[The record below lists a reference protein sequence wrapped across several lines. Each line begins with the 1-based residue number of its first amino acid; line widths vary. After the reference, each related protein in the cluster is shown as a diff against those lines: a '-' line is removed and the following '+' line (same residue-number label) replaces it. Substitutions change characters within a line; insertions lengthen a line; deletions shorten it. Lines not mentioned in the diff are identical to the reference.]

1 MDTKPGEKKK
11 EEGKDWE
18 KLFCGPAIFSV
29 FSIWPYYSRYGHSP
43 TRDAV
48 EGTSPRNFPPTVRA
62 RAAGRSASV
71 SLCAKTE
78 LRVLSRHVL
87 DSLQY

>member
-1 MDTKPGEKKK
+1 MEDRRAAVPILREAIFEIKCKKKIGEEGGDMDTKPGEKKK

-29 FSIWPYYSRYGHSP
+29 FSICPYYSRYGHSP

-48 EGTSPRNFPPTVRA
+48 EGNLTT
-62 RAAGRSASV
+62 
-71 SLCAKTE
+71 
-78 LRVLSRHVL
+78 
-87 DSLQY
+87 

>member
-11 EEGKDWE
+11 EEGKVWE

-29 FSIWPYYSRYGHSP
+29 FSIWPYYSRYGHRP

-48 EGTSPRNFPPTVRA
+48 ERQLTR
-62 RAAGRSASV
+62 
-71 SLCAKTE
+71 
-78 LRVLSRHVL
+78 
-87 DSLQY
+87 